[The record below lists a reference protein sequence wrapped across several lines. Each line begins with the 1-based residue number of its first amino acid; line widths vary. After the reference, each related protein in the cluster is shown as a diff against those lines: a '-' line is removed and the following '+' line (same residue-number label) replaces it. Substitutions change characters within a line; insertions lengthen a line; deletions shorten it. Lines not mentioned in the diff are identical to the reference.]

1 MLVLLIS
8 FLALLF
14 CGAALIAGVCTCLSS
29 SGRTRAPRQKSDRRR
44 RGRGAYRRAAMDEDD
59 ELDEMMDEEEEAV
72 LERGRGRVTGPGRM
86 LRLTYD

>member
-1 MLVLLIS
+1 MRGVLR
-8 FLALLF
+8 
-14 CGAALIAGVCTCLSS
+14 V
-29 SGRTRAPRQKSDRRR
+29 RVD
-44 RGRGAYRRAAMDEDD
+44 AYRRAAMDEDD